1 MEQLESTQG
10 RTPWV
15 VGAFGQCRH
24 PGNRERG
31 IGDTFKTVQFLFLS
45 VDLIS
50 PPYSSTR
57 PPPSRT
63 PPPPSE
69 SDLFFFLNIFSDRK
83 QKKSILRILRGRK
96 TQNQI

>member
-45 VDLIS
+45 VGLIS

-57 PPPSRT
+57 HPLFSRT
-63 PPPPSE
+63 PPPPSGA
-69 SDLFFFLNIFSDRK
+69 DLFFFEKYFF
-83 QKKSILRILRGRK
+83 
-96 TQNQI
+96 